1 MIYVTGDTHG
11 DFKRFNTS
19 NFPEQ
24 KQMTREDYVIILGDF
39 GGVWCKETNKIEEYW
54 LDWLND
60 KPFTTLFIDGNHEN
74 FTRLNK
80 YPVKEYHGGLV
91 NVVRPNVLHLK
102 RGEIFNL
109 ENKTF
114 FIFGGA
120 SSHDIQDGIL
130 DVEDPA
136 WKKKA
141 KQLDEQCRFMYRIKG
156 LSWWEEELPSQ
167 NEMNNGLLNLEKHN
181 NKVDY
186 ILTHCA
192 SASTVALLG
201 QGLYEQDILTRYL
214 QKIREKTEFNKW
226 LFGHYHGNKVVNNQE
241 YLLYE
246 QIVRLL

>member
-1 MIYVTGDTHG
+1 MVYVTGDTHG
-11 DFKRFNTS
+11 NFYRFNAE

-24 KQMTREDYVIILGDF
+24 KQMTTEDHVIILGDF
-39 GGVWCKETNKIEEYW
+39 GGVWCKEANRTEKCW

-60 KPFTTLFIDGNHEN
+60 RPFTTLFIDGNHEN

-80 YPVKEYHGGLV
+80 YPVEEYHGGLV
-91 NVVRPNVLHLK
+91 NVIRPNVLHLK

-109 ENKTF
+109 EDKTF
-114 FIFGGA
+114 FAFGGA

-130 DVEDPA
+130 DVEDPD

-141 KQLDEQCRFMYRIKG
+141 SQLDRQNRFMYRVKG

-167 NEMNNGLLNLEKHN
+167 NEMDNGLLNLKKYN
-181 NKVDY
+181 YKVDY

-201 QGLYEQDILTRYL
+201 QGLYEQDILTHYL
-214 QKIREKTEFNKW
+214 QKIREKTDFNKW
-226 LFGHYHGNKVVNNQE
+226 LFGHYHDNRVINNQE